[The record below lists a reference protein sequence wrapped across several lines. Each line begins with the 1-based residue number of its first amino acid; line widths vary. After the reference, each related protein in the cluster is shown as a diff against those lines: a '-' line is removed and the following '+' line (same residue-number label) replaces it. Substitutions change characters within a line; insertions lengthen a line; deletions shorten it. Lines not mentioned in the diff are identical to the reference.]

1 MRNQPEPQK
10 PEWFELLDGDAPSA
24 QVAKVDKKL
33 PIIAALVIGAALV
46 SGSLFASANG
56 GGEQSAVA
64 ATNQVVNATDATMQS
79 VAGTTSDALQ
89 SPDNS
94 ITQDGSIQNPSV
106 SGVKPP
112 RGGDDD
118 DDHEDEDEDED
129 DHDDDDDEDDDD
141 NHRRDRR
148 DRDEH

>member
-46 SGSLFASANG
+46 SGSLFAGANG
-56 GGEQSAVA
+56 GGEQSAIA

-79 VAGTTSDALQ
+79 VAGNTSGALQ

-94 ITQDGSIQNPSV
+94 IAQDGSIQNPSV

-112 RGGDDD
+112 SDGDDD
-118 DDHEDEDEDED
+118 DD
-129 DHDDDDDEDDDD
+129 DDDDRRD
-141 NHRRDRR
+141 RRDRR